1 MKELFIESIKTLLFN
16 SIGIL
21 ILLKS
26 GWYIFEH
33 DDISFLLKVS
43 LVILIYIGIY
53 FIKVDFTKKPT
64 VEENF

>member
-1 MKELFIESIKTLLFN
+1 MKELFIESIKSLLFN
-16 SIGIL
+16 IIGIL

-43 LVILIYIGIY
+43 LVILIDIGIY
-53 FIKVDFTKKPT
+53 FIKVDFTKSQQ
-64 VEENF
+64 